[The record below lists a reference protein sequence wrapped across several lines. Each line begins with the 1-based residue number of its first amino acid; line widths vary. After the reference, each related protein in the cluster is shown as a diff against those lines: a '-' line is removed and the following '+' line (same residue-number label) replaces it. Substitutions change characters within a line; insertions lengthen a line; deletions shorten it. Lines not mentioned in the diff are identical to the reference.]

1 MVYSLELA
9 ISVTWMGKLEDE
21 RQTNG
26 QETVKFLNTALETLS
41 KLDVTFE
48 IKYIFPMN
56 NLNVLMFK

>member
-21 RQTNG
+21 RQING